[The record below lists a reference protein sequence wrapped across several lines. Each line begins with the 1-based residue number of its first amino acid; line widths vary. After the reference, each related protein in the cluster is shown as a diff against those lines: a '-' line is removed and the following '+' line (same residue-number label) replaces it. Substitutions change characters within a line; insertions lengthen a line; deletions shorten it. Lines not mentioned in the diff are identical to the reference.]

1 MIQTDSPNRCC
12 GCLACSVV
20 CPRKCIERVEDAAGF
35 VTVRVDVSKCVQCG
49 LCEQVCPL
57 QKDYPAPD
65 FTSAS
70 AYGAYASDNAVRGRA
85 SSGGMFETIAKTFLE
100 KGGSVFGCKLDENLQ
115 LRMHEA
121 TTLEQVQQLTKSKYI
136 QSDCHDSFPVIK
148 ARLQEE
154 KHVLVCAT
162 PCQIAALKNYLGELA
177 NSPRLFLLDFF
188 CHGVPSQRFFD
199 KCCAYIEKKLKGR
212 LLSYEFRFRPPH
224 ATTLHYVCY
233 QYQTGQT
240 TRQKVGFYFE
250 DPFYLGFEKY
260 ITLRDSCYHCPF
272 GTGNHAA
279 DITLGDLHEAETYW
293 PEKNRYEGV
302 SKVIINTPKGQ
313 ALWVQIKGAL
323 CVKEFSLEKLRK
335 DKAAFAGATPM
346 PVGRAAFV
354 EDLKTLPLEQV
365 IDKWLNPRKEW
376 KKAVYYRLPDW
387 IRNPV
392 KKICLTARNRRGRK
406 K

>member
-12 GCLACSVV
+12 GCLACSIV

-65 FTSAS
+65 FTNAS

-148 ARLQEE
+148 ARLQGE

-177 NSPRLFLLDFF
+177 AAPQLLLMDFF
-188 CHGVPSQRFFD
+188 CHGVPSQQFFD
-199 KCCAYIEKKLKGR
+199 KCCEYIEKKLKGR
-212 LLSYEFRFRPPH
+212 LLSYTFRFRPPH
-224 ATTLHYVCY
+224 ARMLHYVRYRY
-233 QYQTGQT
+233 QVGQDMKE
-240 TRQKVGFYFE
+240 KVCFYFK
-250 DPFYLGFEKY
+250 DPFYYGFEKY

-272 GTGNHAA
+272 GTGNHMA
-279 DITLGDLHEAETYW
+279 DITVGDLHEAEKYW
-293 PEKNRYEGV
+293 AEKNLYEGV

-313 ALWVQIKGAL
+313 HLWAQIRSGL
-323 CVKEFSLEKLRK
+323 CVKELPVEELCKSRAMFASATSMP
-335 DKAAFAGATPM
+335 AAR
-346 PVGRAAFV
+346 VAFMK
-354 EDLKTLPLEQV
+354 DLKGLPFEQV
-365 IDKWLNPRKEW
+365 VKKWLSPWAIEKNI
-376 KKAVYYRLPDW
+376 YYRLPDW
-387 IRNPV
+387 IRKPL
-392 KKICLTARNRRGRK
+392 KKVCLFSRQFYKGVRK
-406 K
+406 